1 MNGAAGESA
10 VAGLAP
16 ALAASGWAVDA
27 AFAPGSL
34 VADLRA
40 RVLELERGGAFR
52 AAAVGA
58 GAQRAVRPAVRG
70 DRLCWL
76 DGAATPAEAT
86 LLANFEALRSTLNR
100 ELQLGLTD
108 FECHYAQ
115 YAPGAAYVRHLDRS
129 PAGAER
135 VISAVLYLNDD
146 WSEADAG
153 QLWLHAAAGRVALLP
168 QAGTLVLFES
178 ARLEH
183 EVRPARR
190 DRLSIAGWFRR
201 RSALLG

>member
-1 MNGAAGESA
+1 MSGALGQSAPAGIA
-10 VAGLAP
+10 A

-27 AFAPGSL
+27 AFASASL
-34 VADLRA
+34 AAGLRA
-40 RVLELERGGAFR
+40 RILELERGGAFR
-52 AAAVGA
+52 SAAVGA
-58 GAQRAVRPAVRG
+58 GAQRAVRPAIRG

-76 DGAATPAEAT
+76 DGAATPAEAS
-86 LLANFEALRSTLNR
+86 LLASFEALRSTLNR

-108 FECHYAQ
+108 FECHYAH

-135 VISAVLYLNDD
+135 VISMVLYLNED

-153 QLWLHAAAGRVALLP
+153 ELWLHAEGGRVALLP
-168 QAGTLVLFES
+168 KAGTMVLFES

-201 RSALLG
+201 RSALLA